1 MRFIA
6 PNTKDSLALIIVT
19 VTSVGFFLAGV
30 FDILNYIIVQVL
42 LFLCLAV
49 LLGLGIS
56 FAIQNEKKENRP
68 EDKLQDDSH

>member
-1 MRFIA
+1 MRFKTTI
-6 PNTKDSLALIIVT
+6 TKDSIALIIVT
-19 VTSVGFFLAGV
+19 VTAVGFFFAGI

-49 LLGLGIS
+49 LLGLGLN

-68 EDKLQDDSH
+68 KDKLQDDLH